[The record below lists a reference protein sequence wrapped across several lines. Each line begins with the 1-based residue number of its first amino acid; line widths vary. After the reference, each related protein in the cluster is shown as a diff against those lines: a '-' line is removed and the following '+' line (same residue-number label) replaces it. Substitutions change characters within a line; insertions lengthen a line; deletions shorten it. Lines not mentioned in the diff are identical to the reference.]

1 MRIPVLGRVLS
12 GPALVRQFALLS
24 FLVIG
29 LLTAA
34 LAALLANQFR
44 EDLLEREWALTAD
57 HVRTAILQ
65 HLRPA
70 DLSRPLSAAGQRRLE
85 QLSQQTIAMPEVVRM
100 AVYDASRRL
109 IWSDDPDPRGGAA
122 PPSPHLARALS
133 GLPVVNLEPGHW
145 PGLFLWEQN
154 EFARLVEVYVPI
166 VFPGASKVAGVVVIG
181 KLPRQVFTSI
191 RRGQATVVGSAA
203 AGGLL
208 LYLALFW
215 IVQGAARRIEE
226 QRVALTAR
234 TEELTAA
241 NQELR
246 AVQAQ
251 LVAAERMAAIGEVVT
266 AVAHGIRNPLANIRA
281 SAQVA
286 SLGGD
291 AGSHLSTIM
300 AEVDRLE
307 GRLKEM
313 LHFVRPAGP
322 ERLPL
327 DVNQGVQDAVRL
339 MAGNAEAAGVTVRA
353 ELRPGLPR
361 ILGNAMLLEQVFLSL
376 LGNAVE
382 ATPAGGSVTVRTG
395 LQSVNGAGPPVFVE
409 VRDTGGGIP
418 PEHLPRI
425 FEPFYT
431 TKAKGTG
438 LGLAIAKKF
447 TEAQGGSLGVQSRR
461 GATAFTIT
469 FPALED
475 PACPPSS

>member
-1 MRIPVLGRVLS
+1 MRLPLLGPVLS
-12 GPALVRQFALLS
+12 GPVLVRQFAVLS

-44 EDLLEREWALTAD
+44 EDLLEREWALSAD

-65 HLRPA
+65 HLRPT
-70 DLSRPLSAAGQRRLE
+70 DLTHPVTAPGQRRLE
-85 QLSQQTIAMPEVVRM
+85 QLSQQVIAMPEVVRM

-109 IWSDDPDPRGGAA
+109 LWSDDPGPVRPSAV
-122 PPSPHLARALS
+122 PSPHLTRALT
-133 GLPVVNLEPGHW
+133 GLPVVNLEAGRW
-145 PGLFLWEQN
+145 PSLFRWQQN
-154 EFARLVEVYVPI
+154 EFARLVEVYVPV
-166 VFPGASKVAGVVVIG
+166 VFPGASRVAGVVVVG
-181 KLPRQVFTSI
+181 KLPRQVFTNI
-191 RRGQATVVGSAA
+191 RRGQITVVASAA
-203 AGGLL
+203 GGGLL

-215 IVQGAARRIEE
+215 IVRGAARRIEE
-226 QRVALTAR
+226 QRQALTAR

-241 NQELR
+241 NQELK

-286 SLGGD
+286 GLDGESEHLGD
-291 AGSHLSTIM
+291 IM

-313 LHFVRPAGP
+313 LQFVRPAGP

-327 DVNQGVQDAVRL
+327 DVNESVRDTL
-339 MAGNAEAAGVTVRA
+339 RLVAGNARAAGVTVEA
-353 ELRPGLPR
+353 ELQPSLPR
-361 ILGNAMLLEQVFLSL
+361 ILGNAMLLEQVLLSL
-376 LGNAVE
+376 VGNAVE
-382 ATPAGGSVTVRTG
+382 ATPAGGTVVVRTG
-395 LQSVNGAGPPVFVE
+395 LQRGDGEPCVVVE
-409 VRDTGGGIP
+409 VRDAGSGIL

-431 TKAKGTG
+431 TKSKGTG

-447 TEAQGGSLGVQSRR
+447 AEAQGGSLGVRSRR
-461 GATAFTIT
+461 GETVFAVHL
-469 FPALED
+469 PALPED
-475 PACPPSS
+475 EPCRP

>member
-1 MRIPVLGRVLS
+1 V
-12 GPALVRQFALLS
+12 
-24 FLVIG
+24 
-29 LLTAA
+29 
-34 LAALLANQFR
+34 
-44 EDLLEREWALTAD
+44 
-57 HVRTAILQ
+57 
-65 HLRPA
+65 
-70 DLSRPLSAAGQRRLE
+70 
-85 QLSQQTIAMPEVVRM
+85 
-100 AVYDASRRL
+100 
-109 IWSDDPDPRGGAA
+109 

-154 EFARLVEVYVPI
+154 EFARLVEVYVPV
-166 VFPGASKVAGVVVIG
+166 VFPGASQVAGVVVIG
-181 KLPRQVFTSI
+181 KLPRQVFVSI
-191 RRGQATVVGSAA
+191 RRGQAAVVGSAA

-215 IVQGAARRIEE
+215 IVRGAARRIEE
-226 QRVALTAR
+226 QRRALTAR

-241 NQELR
+241 NQELK

-286 SLGGD
+286 GLGGD
-291 AGSHLSTIM
+291 AAPHLSTIM

-327 DVNQGVQDAVRL
+327 DVNQGVEDAVRL
-339 MAGNAEAAGVTVRA
+339 MAGNAEAAGVTVCT
-353 ELRPGLPR
+353 ELHPGLPR
-361 ILGNAMLLEQVFLSL
+361 ILGNAMLLEQVLLSL

-395 LQSVNGAGPPVFVE
+395 LLSSNGAGPPVFVE
-409 VRDTGGGIP
+409 VRDTGSGIP
-418 PEHLPRI
+418 SEHLPRI

-431 TKAKGTG
+431 TKSKGTG

-447 TEAQGGSLGVQSRR
+447 TEAQGGSLGVETRR
-461 GATAFTIT
+461 GETAFSVT
-469 FPALED
+469 FPALEE
-475 PACPPSS
+475 PPCPPSS